1 VSSVESRA
9 AKAAEVRFAV
19 GLVADDYATAFRSQ
33 GGRALGGRI
42 LVLV

>member
-1 VSSVESRA
+1 VSSIKSRA
-9 AKAAEVRFAV
+9 AKAAEVKFAI
-19 GLVADDYATAFRSQ
+19 GLVADGHATAFRSQ